1 VIFAY
6 SDLDKAVEWVMF
18 GIFWNQGQVCL
29 VTSQVLVERAI
40 YELLI
45 ARRAAAAARIPNR
58 RGCRARRQAEAADLG
73 GSARQG
79 AGRHHR
85 GTTLRRAPGVR
96 RRAAGPRQHRKFL
109 QPTIFADTPVDS
121 ALWRDEVF
129 GPVVAL
135 RPFDDEP
142 EAGSGS
148 V

>member
-1 VIFAY
+1 MLAAITEARHSGARLV
-6 SDLDKAVEWVMF
+6 F
-18 GIFWNQGQVCL
+18 GG
-29 VTSQVLVERAI
+29 ERPAHVSTG
-40 YELLI
+40 
-45 ARRAAAAARIPNR
+45 N
-58 RGCRARRQAEAADLG
+58 
-73 GSARQG
+73 
-79 AGRHHR
+79 
-85 GTTLRRAPGVR
+85 
-96 RRAAGPRQHRKFL
+96 FL